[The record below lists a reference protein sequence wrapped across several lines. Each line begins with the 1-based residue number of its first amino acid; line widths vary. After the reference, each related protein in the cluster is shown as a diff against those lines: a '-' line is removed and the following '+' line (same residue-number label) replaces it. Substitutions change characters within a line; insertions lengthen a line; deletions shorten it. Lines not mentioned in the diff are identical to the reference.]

1 MVAGIASGILAV
13 GCGARVVNQP
23 DLQFTTPPRT
33 HAGDPASS
41 HHAEARLR
49 KSGAMSLQQRVVLQW
64 VEVDPGLMAT
74 QLANCVNWLWGKHR
88 FSENDY
94 KRVCQVRKR
103 LSDLK
108 GMGRVRSR
116 FTPGESESR
125 WFSAG
130 E

>member
-1 MVAGIASGILAV
+1 M
-13 GCGARVVNQP
+13 NQP
-23 DLQFTTPPRT
+23 DLNFHAHPLT

-49 KSGAMSLQQRVVLQW
+49 KSGRLTPQQSALSVVVAL
-64 VEVDPGLMAT
+64 DPGLTSSQIAISVISFPYNT
-74 QLANCVNWLWGKHR
+74 AHLFDPRDHQRL
-88 FSENDY
+88 
-94 KRVCQVRKR
+94 CQVRKR

-108 GMGRVRSR
+108 TKGRLRSR
-116 FTPGESESR
+116 YTPGESESR